1 MATHYIQIVDSKQL
15 SDGQL
20 ALLAECC
27 GCETTRSWLTLA
39 ASVVIDDAQ
48 YQQSINFHC
57 NRVGLQ
63 HESMLQALAKV
74 QTVLGT
80 STTITVAAPAPA
92 QPVSTPDPAPSTPS
106 APTSPDPGGQSP
118 A

>member
-80 STTITVAAPAPA
+80 STTVVIPAPAPTAPADPTAPA
-92 QPVSTPDPAPSTPS
+92 QPSTPEPNSPPA
-106 APTSPDPGGQSP
+106 
-118 A
+118 